1 MSHPTGPLQSRALGR
16 RTQLLIICGV
26 GVALALALGVAHLLS
41 RHPAPPLPPPLAP
54 GEFRATPEEQ
64 ANITVAPAQVRD
76 VSDVVVT
83 DGKVATNDDRTTQI
97 FPPFTGRVTHVYVT
111 AGESVRQGQP
121 LASFAAN
128 EVIQAQSDLV
138 SARGAERQAAAQL
151 AQAKTNFER
160 QQELYKADAAAQK
173 DFEQSRTDLAAAQQG
188 LANAHAASAAAEGR
202 VGVLN
207 LSTQLPALSRAADK
221 GKFLHEGTIVSP
233 IAGVVTLRQVGEG
246 QFVNSVQGGASQPL
260 LSVSDTRS
268 LWLVANLR
276 DTDAQAV
283 RMGAPVHAHVDAL
296 GGREVTGRID
306 YVAPVVD
313 PNSRRVL
320 VHAVIPNPDG
330 QLRPEMFAEISI
342 ATGPVRTALAVPQSA
357 IVYDGPTARV
367 WVAKPNGV
375 FGLRVVTP
383 GISQDGFV
391 EIRSGLAP
399 GERVAVGGALFLDE
413 AGKGDQ

>member
-1 MSHPTGPLQSRALGR
+1 MSHPVRAPRSRELER
-16 RTQLLIICGV
+16 RTQLLVIAGV
-26 GVALALALGVAHLLS
+26 AVALALALGLAHLIN
-41 RHPAPPLPPPLAP
+41 RKPEPQPAAALPA
-54 GEFRATPEEQ
+54 GSFQATPEER

-76 VSDVVVT
+76 FSDLVVT

-111 AGESVRQGQP
+111 AGQSVRQGQP

-138 SARGAERQAAAQL
+138 GAKGAERQAEAQL

-160 QQELYKADAAAQK
+160 QQALYKADAAAQK
-173 DFEQSRTDLAAAQQG
+173 DFEQARTDLAAAEQA
-188 LANAHAASAAAEGR
+188 LANAHAQSAAAQGR
-202 VGVLN
+202 VAVLN
-207 LSTQLPALSRAADK
+207 LSTQSPALNRAADK

-246 QFVNSVQGGASQPL
+246 QFVNSVSGGASQPL
-260 LSVSDTRS
+260 LAVSDTRS

-276 DTDAQAV
+276 DADAQAV
-283 RMGAPVHAHVDAL
+283 RMGAQVTARIDAL
-296 GGREVTGRID
+296 GGRRVSGRID
-306 YVAPVVD
+306 FVAPAVD

-342 ATGPVRTALAVPQSA
+342 ATGPVRSALAVPQSA
-357 IVYDGPTARV
+357 IVYDGPAARV

-375 FGLRVVTP
+375 FALRVVTP

-391 EIRSGLAP
+391 EIRSGLQA
-399 GERVAVGGALFLDE
+399 GERVATGGALFLDE